1 MLTKKDLNENLEE
14 TLEDSR
20 FLITFLALT
29 GKDTVLSSLIEEH
42 IYTAHAAMLPDV
54 DDTIIQAGLAVLEN
68 KINLIEY
75 IAHNSKDCIQ
85 DTSTL
90 HKYKDC
96 CARLHSQLIQAIEII
111 ENSNDYITKHAKYCE
126 QYHNK

>member
-42 IYTAHAAMLPDV
+42 IYTAHEPMLTDV
-54 DDTIIQAGLAVLEN
+54 EDTIIRAGFQVLEDW
-68 KINLIEY
+68 INLATAV
-75 IAHNSKDCIQ
+75 AHDTKDNIY

-96 CARLHSQLIQAIEII
+96 CARLHSQLIQAIKMI
-111 ENSNDYITKHAKYCE
+111 ESNNDYITRRTEYCK
-126 QYHNK
+126 QYYNK